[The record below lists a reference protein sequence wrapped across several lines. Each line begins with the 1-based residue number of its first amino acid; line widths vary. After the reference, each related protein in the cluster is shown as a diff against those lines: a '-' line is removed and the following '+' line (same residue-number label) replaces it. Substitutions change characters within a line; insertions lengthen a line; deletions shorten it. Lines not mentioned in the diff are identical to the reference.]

1 MSRQQ
6 ATSAAILSAFMNKDL
21 LIKRMTESSA
31 LDESIRGQVAQLSPL
46 DQERVIKTVIKY
58 GKERIELDGSV
69 KILKLGLDLHYRQ
82 VTVAMQEDGWLVRPV
97 GKMAYPDFLKWI
109 KKKLGQGWQIYS
121 CYEAGA
127 SGYWLD
133 RKLRKPGVANL
144 VVVPKAMG
152 QGGKKQKT
160 DRRDSAQLVDDLDR
174 YMRGNEKALS
184 VVGVPSEEQEEKR
197 ALIRYQLQI
206 MGDRKRCEARGKG
219 LLCSQG
225 IEVQGVWWSEERWQE
240 LLPNRELKDWMK
252 EQLEDWRD
260 KELRFEEEQ
269 NQLRKRIEALAA
281 ECSLPKGVGRYSWV
295 VLEYEMNGWARFNNR
310 RQVGSYTGL
319 CPGVHRSDN
328 RGKEGSINRCG
339 NPIVR
344 WTLIEMVWR
353 LVRWQPDY
361 PPIRQLVKGL
371 VRSKR
376 AKKRLVVMA
385 ARRLAID
392 LWRLATGQ
400 TTAQNLGLGLAR
412 KSRPLDETARCCP
425 SFCSLQTL

>member
-1 MSRQQ
+1 
-6 ATSAAILSAFMNKDL
+6 MNKDL
-21 LIKRMTESSA
+21 LIERMTESSA
-31 LDESIRGQVAQLSPL
+31 LDESVGAQIAQIGRL
-46 DQERVIKTVIKY
+46 DQQRVIKTVIKY
-58 GKERIELDGSV
+58 GNERIELNLSE
-69 KILKLGLDLHYRQ
+69 KLLKLGLDLHYRQ
-82 VTVAMQEDGWLVRPV
+82 VTVAMQEDGRLVMAV
-97 GKMAYPDFLKWI
+97 GKMAYRDFLKWI
-109 KKKLGQGWQIYS
+109 RKKLAQGWQIYS

-133 RKLRKPGVANL
+133 RKLRKIGVANL

-160 DRRDSAQLVDDLDR
+160 DRRDSCQLVDDLDR

-225 IEVQGVWWSEERWQE
+225 IEVHGVWWSEESWQE
-240 LLPNRELKDWMK
+240 LMQNPALKDWMK
-252 EQLEDWRD
+252 EQLEGWRT
-260 KELRFEEEQ
+260 KALRYEQEQ
-269 NQLRKRIEALAA
+269 NQLRKRIEALAP
-281 ECSLPKGVGRYSWV
+281 ESSLPKGVGRYSWA
-295 VLEYEMNGWARFNNR
+295 VLEYEMKGWARFDNR

-376 AKKRLVVMA
+376 AKKRLAVMA

-400 TTAQNLGLGLAR
+400 TTAEKLGLV
-412 KSRPLDETARCCP
+412 
-425 SFCSLQTL
+425 F

>member
-1 MSRQQ
+1 
-6 ATSAAILSAFMNKDL
+6 MNKDL
-21 LIKRMTESSA
+21 LIQRRTESSG
-31 LDESIRGQVAQLSPL
+31 LDESVRAQVAQISCL

-58 GKERIELDGSV
+58 GNERIELDWSV

-82 VTVAMQEDGWLVRPV
+82 VTVAMQEDGRLVVAV
-97 GKMAYPDFLKWI
+97 GKMAYRDFLKWI
-109 KKKLGQGWQIYS
+109 KKKLAQGWQIYS

-133 RKLRKPGVANL
+133 RKLRRLGVANL
-144 VVVPKAMG
+144 VVVAKAMG
-152 QGGKKQKT
+152 QGGKRQKT

-184 VVGVPSEEQEEKR
+184 VVGVPSEEQEERR

-225 IEVQGVWWSEERWQE
+225 IEVHGVWWSEESWQE
-240 LLPNRELKDWMK
+240 LTQNPALKDWMK
-252 EQLEDWRD
+252 EQLEGWRT
-260 KELRFEEEQ
+260 KALRYEEEQ
-269 NQLRKRIEALAA
+269 NQLRTRIEALAP
-281 ECSLPKGVGRYSWV
+281 ESPLPKGVGRYSWA
-295 VLEYEMNGWARFNNR
+295 VLEYEMKGWARFNNR
-310 RQVGSYTGL
+310 RQVSSYTGL
-319 CPGVHRSDN
+319 CPGVHLSN
-328 RGKEGSINRCG
+328 GFGKEGSINRCG

-344 WTLIEMVWR
+344 WILVEMVWR

-371 VRSKR
+371 VRSIR
-376 AKKRLVVMA
+376 AKKRLAVMA
-385 ARRLAID
+385 ARHLAID

-400 TTAQNLGLGLAR
+400 TTAQNLGLV
-412 KSRPLDETARCCP
+412 
-425 SFCSLQTL
+425 F

>member
-1 MSRQQ
+1 
-6 ATSAAILSAFMNKDL
+6 
-21 LIKRMTESSA
+21 
-31 LDESIRGQVAQLSPL
+31 
-46 DQERVIKTVIKY
+46 
-58 GKERIELDGSV
+58 
-69 KILKLGLDLHYRQ
+69 
-82 VTVAMQEDGWLVRPV
+82 
-97 GKMAYPDFLKWI
+97 MAYPDFLKWI
-109 KKKLGQGWQIYS
+109 KKKLAQGWQIYS

-133 RKLRKPGVANL
+133 RKLRKLGVANL

-184 VVGVPSEEQEEKR
+184 LVGVPSEEQEEKR

-225 IEVQGVWWSEERWQE
+225 IEVHGVWWSEESWQE
-240 LLPNRELKDWMK
+240 LTQNPALKDWMK
-252 EQLEDWRD
+252 EQLEDWRA
-260 KELRFEEEQ
+260 KALRFEEEQ

-295 VLEYEMNGWARFNNR
+295 VLEYEMKGWARFNNR

-344 WTLIEMVWR
+344 
-353 LVRWQPDY
+353 
-361 PPIRQLVKGL
+361 
-371 VRSKR
+371 
-376 AKKRLVVMA
+376 
-385 ARRLAID
+385 
-392 LWRLATGQ
+392 
-400 TTAQNLGLGLAR
+400 
-412 KSRPLDETARCCP
+412 
-425 SFCSLQTL
+425 

>member
-1 MSRQQ
+1 
-6 ATSAAILSAFMNKDL
+6 MNKDL
-21 LIKRMTESSA
+21 LIERMTESSA
-31 LDESIRGQVAQLSPL
+31 LDESVGAQIAQIGRL
-46 DQERVIKTVIKY
+46 DQQRVIKTVIKY
-58 GKERIELDGSV
+58 GNERIELNLSE
-69 KILKLGLDLHYRQ
+69 KLLKLGLDLHYRQ
-82 VTVAMQEDGWLVRPV
+82 VTVAMQEDGRLVMPV
-97 GKMAYPDFLKWI
+97 GKMAYRDFLKWI
-109 KKKLGQGWQIYS
+109 RKKLAQGWQIYS

-133 RKLRKPGVANL
+133 RKLRKIGVANL

-160 DRRDSAQLVDDLDR
+160 DRRDSCQLVDDLDR

-225 IEVQGVWWSEERWQE
+225 IEVHGVWWSEESWQE
-240 LLPNRELKDWMK
+240 LMQNPALKDWMK
-252 EQLEDWRD
+252 EQLEGWRT
-260 KELRFEEEQ
+260 KALRYEQEQ
-269 NQLRKRIEALAA
+269 NQLRKRIEALAP
-281 ECSLPKGVGRYSWV
+281 ESSLPKGVGRYSWA
-295 VLEYEMNGWARFNNR
+295 VLEYEMKGWARFDNR

-385 ARRLAID
+385 ARHLAMD

-400 TTAQNLGLGLAR
+400 TTAEKLGLV
-412 KSRPLDETARCCP
+412 
-425 SFCSLQTL
+425 F

>member
-1 MSRQQ
+1 M
-6 ATSAAILSAFMNKDL
+6 LSALMKKDL
-21 LIKRMTESSA
+21 LIERMTESSA
-31 LDESIRGQVAQLSPL
+31 LDESVRAQIAQISRL
-46 DQERVIKTVIKY
+46 DQERVVKTVIQF
-58 GKERIELDGSV
+58 GNERIELDLSE

-82 VTVAMQEDGWLVRPV
+82 VTVAMQEDGRLVRPG

-109 KKKLGQGWQIYS
+109 KKKLAQGWQIYS

-133 RKLRKPGVANL
+133 RKLRKLGVANL

-184 VVGVPSEEQEEKR
+184 LVGVPSEEQEEKR

-240 LLPNRELKDWMK
+240 LLRNPELKDWMK
-252 EQLEDWRD
+252 EQLEDWRA
-260 KELRFEEEQ
+260 KALRFEEEQ

-295 VLEYEMNGWARFNNR
+295 VLEYEMKGWARFNNR

-400 TTAQNLGLGLAR
+400 TTAQNLGLV
-412 KSRPLDETARCCP
+412 
-425 SFCSLQTL
+425 F

>member
-1 MSRQQ
+1 M
-6 ATSAAILSAFMNKDL
+6 
-21 LIKRMTESSA
+21 
-31 LDESIRGQVAQLSPL
+31 
-46 DQERVIKTVIKY
+46 
-58 GKERIELDGSV
+58 
-69 KILKLGLDLHYRQ
+69 
-82 VTVAMQEDGWLVRPV
+82 
-97 GKMAYPDFLKWI
+97 
-109 KKKLGQGWQIYS
+109 
-121 CYEAGA
+121 
-127 SGYWLD
+127 
-133 RKLRKPGVANL
+133 
-144 VVVPKAMG
+144 VVPKAMG

-160 DRRDSAQLVDDLDR
+160 DRRDSCQLVDDLDR

-225 IEVQGVWWSEERWQE
+225 IEVQGVWWSQESWQE
-240 LLPNRELKDWMK
+240 LMQNPELKDWMK
-252 EQLEDWRD
+252 EQLAGWRT
-260 KELRFEEEQ
+260 KALRYEEEQ
-269 NQLRKRIEALAA
+269 NQLRTRIEALAP
-281 ECSLPKGVGRYSWV
+281 ESPLPKGVGRYSWA
-295 VLEYEMNGWARFNNR
+295 VLEYELKGWARFNNR
-310 RQVGSYTGL
+310 RQVSSYTGL

-344 WTLIEMVWR
+344 WILVEMVWR

-376 AKKRLVVMA
+376 AKKRLAVMA
-385 ARRLAID
+385 ARHLAID

-400 TTAQNLGLGLAR
+400 TTAQNLGLV
-412 KSRPLDETARCCP
+412 
-425 SFCSLQTL
+425 F

>member
-6 ATSAAILSAFMNKDL
+6 ATPAAILSAFMNKDL
-21 LIKRMTESSA
+21 LIEGMTESSP
-31 LDESIRGQVAQLSPL
+31 LDESVRVSVAQLSRL
-46 DQERVIKTVIKY
+46 DQERVLKTVIKY
-58 GKERIELDGSV
+58 GKEHIELDLSE

-97 GKMAYPDFLKWI
+97 GKMGYGDFLKWI

-133 RKLRKPGVANL
+133 RKLRRLGVANL

-160 DRRDSAQLVDDLDR
+160 DRRDSCQLVDDLDR

-225 IEVQGVWWSEERWQE
+225 IEVRGVWWSQESWQE
-240 LLPNRELKDWMK
+240 LMQNPALKDWMK
-252 EQLEDWRD
+252 EQLAGWRT
-260 KELRFEEEQ
+260 KALRYEEEQ
-269 NQLRKRIEALAA
+269 NQLRTRIEALAP
-281 ECSLPKGVGRYSWV
+281 ESPLPKGVGRYSWA
-295 VLEYEMNGWARFNNR
+295 VLEYELKGWARFNNR
-310 RQVGSYTGL
+310 RQVSSYTGL

-344 WTLIEMVWR
+344 WILVEMVWR

-376 AKKRLVVMA
+376 AKKRLAVMA
-385 ARRLAID
+385 ARHLAID

-400 TTAQNLGLGLAR
+400 TTAQNLGLV
-412 KSRPLDETARCCP
+412 
-425 SFCSLQTL
+425 F

>member
-1 MSRQQ
+1 M
-6 ATSAAILSAFMNKDL
+6 LSALMKKDL
-21 LIKRMTESSA
+21 LFERMTESSA
-31 LDESIRGQVAQLSPL
+31 LDESVRAQIAQISRL
-46 DQERVIKTVIKY
+46 DQERVVKTVIQF
-58 GKERIELDGSV
+58 GNERIELDLSE

-82 VTVAMQEDGWLVRPV
+82 VTVAMQEDGRLVRPG

-109 KKKLGQGWQIYS
+109 KKKLAQGWQIYS

-133 RKLRKPGVANL
+133 RKLRKLGVANL

-184 VVGVPSEEQEEKR
+184 LVGVPSEEQEEKR

-240 LLPNRELKDWMK
+240 LLRNPELKDWMK
-252 EQLEDWRD
+252 EQLEDWRA
-260 KELRFEEEQ
+260 KALRFEEEQ

-295 VLEYEMNGWARFNNR
+295 VLEYEMKGWARFNNR

-400 TTAQNLGLGLAR
+400 TTAQNLGLV
-412 KSRPLDETARCCP
+412 
-425 SFCSLQTL
+425 F

>member
-1 MSRQQ
+1 MK
-6 ATSAAILSAFMNKDL
+6 KDL
-21 LIKRMTESSA
+21 LIERMTESSA
-31 LDESIRGQVAQLSPL
+31 LDESVRAQIAQISRL
-46 DQERVIKTVIKY
+46 DQERVVKTVIQF
-58 GKERIELDGSV
+58 GNERIELDLSE

-82 VTVAMQEDGWLVRPV
+82 VTVAMQEDGRLVRPG

-109 KKKLGQGWQIYS
+109 KKKLAQGWQIYS

-133 RKLRKPGVANL
+133 RKLRKLGVANL

-184 VVGVPSEEQEEKR
+184 LVGVPSEEQEEKR

-240 LLPNRELKDWMK
+240 LLRNPELKDWMK
-252 EQLEDWRD
+252 EQLEDWRA
-260 KELRFEEEQ
+260 KALRFEEEQ

-295 VLEYEMNGWARFNNR
+295 VLEYEMKGWARFNNR

-400 TTAQNLGLGLAR
+400 TTAQNLGLV
-412 KSRPLDETARCCP
+412 
-425 SFCSLQTL
+425 F